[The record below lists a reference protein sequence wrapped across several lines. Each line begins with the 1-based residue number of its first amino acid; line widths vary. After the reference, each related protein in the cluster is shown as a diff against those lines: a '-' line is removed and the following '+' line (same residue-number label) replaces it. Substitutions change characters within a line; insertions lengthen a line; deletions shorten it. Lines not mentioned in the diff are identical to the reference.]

1 MVFIC
6 SCCCLGKR
14 SFGGITQSLF
24 PETYWC
30 ESSFYN
36 RLPPSIHIEFK
47 ELQHE
52 GNKQSEL
59 EKLLPQLQSQNT
71 LLFVNS
77 EGSVRNVCR
86 VLDNHSVH
94 YQLLS
99 KVCLMYW

>member
-1 MVFIC
+1 MVFISSYC
-6 SCCCLGKR
+6 YIGKR
-14 SFGGITQSLF
+14 SFGGIIQSLY

-30 ESSFYN
+30 ESSYYN

-47 ELQHE
+47 ELHQE
-52 GNKQSEL
+52 GNKQNEL
-59 EKLLPQLQSQNT
+59 EKLLPKLQSQNS

-99 KVCLMYW
+99 KV